1 MKNKARRFIN
11 MFLILIISLHCI
23 VPVPAVIAQDLSDDA
38 SESAG
43 VDVVIAN
50 INAANTGSDPYG
62 FENYIADTTG
72 WGSTDTYSAPAY
84 EPAPVYE
91 PAPAYEAPA
100 PVYEAPAAD
109 TSSAAVP
116 AADTG
121 TAAASAEGAV
131 SDFAGADTAAADA
144 GTVESVPADS
154 GSAQP
159 GAAAD
164 TGTAAADTGSDTA
177 ADAGESNAETQTD
190 GNVTAPETAPAGE
203 TAEGPE
209 GTVSAET
216 TENTEDPAA
225 QTAEETDGEPSAA
238 DGDEAAA
245 DGALS
250 GSDDGETGETGQPA
264 LTRGGSDDA
273 AGDTGSEEPSADEN
287 GSTEDAD
294 ADSADADDADADA
307 ADDADAGDTDADGAD
322 SDADKA
328 DGDEAEDADEKKEI
342 RVNKDDIEGEW
353 AEILMGYEGDDIVR
367 LDFDGVPAAVKAI
380 LDADGVYNVTFLIP
394 EGFESELVNLDLAE
408 LYNQINYL
416 SGFSS
421 SNVLQ
426 PGDIRTIR
434 IWIKNTSGHV
444 YRYKDQSFVLQTPT
458 QDQDNIP
465 EDPEKQAV
473 AFDDQTLDKTY
484 LGVPSFE
491 VSLRVPAITEKLL
504 EYGVSQ
510 SDINYGRLS
519 IYDTNRFFNKLR
531 AAYGGSTN
539 SEAVINYLLDY
550 YSKKDGR
557 EDDPYT
563 DFVEM
568 LRESP
573 DADEEIRH
581 TSMTYQ
587 GCPLGNIFVPQPR
600 ENDYN
605 TAYEDGFRWVYG
617 EDDVREATDDLN
629 GVRYQYATRE
639 VYSVV
644 DYGENPP
651 TEHKDCVPL
660 GQVESTYYRNQ
671 IKNIVKRYF
680 PDWSDDEVNDVLVEM
695 SDKGISF
702 LFESEPDENGETHIL
717 TASNSQDGKRVVVT
731 RHAEYGND
739 RKYSAWELQD
749 GFVSDSS
756 IGDYMKDRLD
766 EAGEGAWDRANEY
779 FNFLLGQGIGSKDA
793 AAWASFMMAGNLDYI
808 RFNNNMQDT
817 AWNMENWITLERIDG
832 DVMISKVDSETGEVI
847 DDSQTAFRLWYYDNT
862 SGTNEKY
869 YYTQATDPDTGE
881 VKNLGFV
888 HYDPDNSAMNY
899 TIDIRTTNGELNIDK
914 TLLEGTIYYLKET
927 VAPENYELDTTVYI
941 ICDSDEQVQ
950 AAKEALSQDNDISVE
965 EVENAARIADENG
978 VYRGVDS
985 NSVLKISFAN
995 TRIVTP
1001 PEPGPEPTPGPDP
1014 SPTPEVP
1021 YQPVIE
1027 RIIVPETILHITTI
1041 EEYNV
1046 PLAGLITMNEGD
1058 CFD

>member
-209 GTVSAET
+209 GTESAET
-216 TENTEDPAA
+216 TESTEDPAA
-225 QTAEETDGEPSAA
+225 QPAEGTDGEPSAA
-238 DGDEAAA
+238 DGDEASA

-465 EDPEKQAV
+465 EDPENGLREV
-473 AFDDQTLDKTY
+473 FPD
-484 LGVPSFE
+484 VPYVCFPLLLSRYCWLFFSFLSTFIFE
-491 VSLRVPAITEKLL
+491 VFNSFIFSFYVIT
-504 EYGVSQ
+504 
-510 SDINYGRLS
+510 
-519 IYDTNRFFNKLR
+519 
-531 AAYGGSTN
+531 
-539 SEAVINYLLDY
+539 
-550 YSKKDGR
+550 
-557 EDDPYT
+557 
-563 DFVEM
+563 
-568 LRESP
+568 
-573 DADEEIRH
+573 
-581 TSMTYQ
+581 
-587 GCPLGNIFVPQPR
+587 
-600 ENDYN
+600 
-605 TAYEDGFRWVYG
+605 W
-617 EDDVREATDDLN
+617 
-629 GVRYQYATRE
+629 
-639 VYSVV
+639 
-644 DYGENPP
+644 
-651 TEHKDCVPL
+651 
-660 GQVESTYYRNQ
+660 
-671 IKNIVKRYF
+671 
-680 PDWSDDEVNDVLVEM
+680 
-695 SDKGISF
+695 
-702 LFESEPDENGETHIL
+702 
-717 TASNSQDGKRVVVT
+717 
-731 RHAEYGND
+731 
-739 RKYSAWELQD
+739 
-749 GFVSDSS
+749 
-756 IGDYMKDRLD
+756 
-766 EAGEGAWDRANEY
+766 
-779 FNFLLGQGIGSKDA
+779 
-793 AAWASFMMAGNLDYI
+793 
-808 RFNNNMQDT
+808 
-817 AWNMENWITLERIDG
+817 
-832 DVMISKVDSETGEVI
+832 
-847 DDSQTAFRLWYYDNT
+847 
-862 SGTNEKY
+862 
-869 YYTQATDPDTGE
+869 
-881 VKNLGFV
+881 
-888 HYDPDNSAMNY
+888 
-899 TIDIRTTNGELNIDK
+899 
-914 TLLEGTIYYLKET
+914 
-927 VAPENYELDTTVYI
+927 
-941 ICDSDEQVQ
+941 
-950 AAKEALSQDNDISVE
+950 
-965 EVENAARIADENG
+965 
-978 VYRGVDS
+978 
-985 NSVLKISFAN
+985 
-995 TRIVTP
+995 
-1001 PEPGPEPTPGPDP
+1001 
-1014 SPTPEVP
+1014 
-1021 YQPVIE
+1021 
-1027 RIIVPETILHITTI
+1027 
-1041 EEYNV
+1041 
-1046 PLAGLITMNEGD
+1046 
-1058 CFD
+1058 